1 MSTAEARGDGV
12 QGTDAAAT
20 MSRRPD
26 VPNGPQ
32 WLLRDA
38 WTEAQ
43 RHLRVVP
50 RNPELIAFA
59 TIQPIMFVLLFV
71 YVFGGA
77 IVAPGF
83 ANYNQYLLPGIMAQ
97 TVVFGSA
104 TTGIG
109 LAEDL
114 SKGLVDRL
122 RSVPMQQSAVILGRT
137 IADLVKNT
145 FTFIIM
151 LVVAFAV
158 GFRFEG
164 TLWQAFVATVLF
176 LLFAFALSWV
186 QALVGLSVKSVEAA
200 NSLGFLWMFPVTF
213 VSSAFVPTDTMPSW
227 LQPVAENNPFTR
239 VTNAGRALYNGL
251 PAEGAITEAFLWSFG
266 IIIIFAFLSFR
277 KFRETTSR

>member
-1 MSTAEARGDGV
+1 MTNVE
-12 QGTDAAAT
+12 
-20 MSRRPD
+20 SRPTVRPD

-32 WLLRDA
+32 WLLHDA
-38 WTEAQ
+38 WTEAM

-59 TIQPIMFVLLFV
+59 TVQPIMFVLLFV

-77 IVAPGF
+77 IEAPGF

-97 TVVFGSA
+97 TVVFGST

-151 LVVAFAV
+151 LVVAFLV

-164 TLWQAFVATVLF
+164 TLWQAFVATLLF
-176 LLFAFALSWV
+176 LAFAFALSWV
-186 QALVGLSVKSVEAA
+186 QALVGLSVNSVEAA
-200 NSLGFLWMFPVTF
+200 NSLSFLWMFPVTF
-213 VSSAFVPTDTMPSW
+213 VSSAFVPVETMPGW
-227 LQPVAENNPFTR
+227 LQPVAQNNPFTR
-239 VTNAGRALYNGL
+239 VTDAGRALYNGL
-251 PAEGAITEAFLWSFG
+251 PAEGAVLEAVLWSVG
-266 IIIIFAFLSFR
+266 ITVAFAFLSFR
-277 KFRETTSR
+277 KFRQTTSR